1 MRMQRA
7 TRWSMRKCQHPREKS
22 VSAQLVG
29 ITKSLLSLLCMMKFE
44 VKYAQHPCMMEL
56 EGKYVQR
63 AVDVFNDAFVLFE
76 IIRVPHVCPLHV

>member
-1 MRMQRA
+1 
-7 TRWSMRKCQHPREKS
+7 
-22 VSAQLVG
+22 
-29 ITKSLLSLLCMMKFE
+29 MMKFE